1 MSASRLVGSALER
14 GRIDACRCSFNYKE
28 SFACLM
34 ARALI
39 KTASSRTKSPELS
52 EEATQLSLQKAEMG
66 SLVVSFVRLTAASR
80 VMFDLGVI

>member
-1 MSASRLVGSALER
+1 
-14 GRIDACRCSFNYKE
+14 
-28 SFACLM
+28 M